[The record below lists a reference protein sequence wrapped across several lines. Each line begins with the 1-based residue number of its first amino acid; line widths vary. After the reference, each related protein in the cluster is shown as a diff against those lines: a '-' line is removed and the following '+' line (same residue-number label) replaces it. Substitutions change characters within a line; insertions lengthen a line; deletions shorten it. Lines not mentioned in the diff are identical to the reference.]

1 MDERGELAFEYTP
14 LPMSPMTVAELL
26 LLAVV
31 TLAAPLALP
40 PELWPLGGAC
50 FLPLVAVLLWAL
62 LQWPSRTRIH
72 AGGIEVSLPLWRRLL
87 RQPSWFPW
95 SDVRNVFP
103 SMYEV
108 AGSAMSPFASSAG
121 TLVHTGLGIE
131 ATDGRRLTVRF
142 MPGSIRGF
150 RSESPGYAYAMAAV
164 RSVFGQL
171 GRPLVTD
178 VRPYTDEEVLRMH
191 EEARRPLLGM
201 GAIVFAFFLPPT
213 IVALG
218 VVAARALRLAAD
230 APFLLAVLVLAA
242 IPPVASMRYTLGKS
256 RRRNWLLSELAKHE
270 EGLRSSS

>member
-1 MDERGELAFEYTP
+1 VDDRGAVLFEYTP

-31 TLAAPLALP
+31 TLAAPFALP

-50 FLPLVAVLLWAL
+50 LLPLLAVVAWAV

-72 AGGIEVSLPLWRRLL
+72 ARGIEVSLPLWRRFL
-87 RQPSWFPW
+87 RRRAWFPW

-131 ATDGRRLTVRF
+131 TTDGRRRTIRF

-164 RSVFGQL
+164 RSVFRDL
-171 GRPLVTD
+171 GRPLVSD
-178 VRPYTDEEVLRMH
+178 VRPYSDEDVLRMH
-191 EEARRPLLGM
+191 AEARRPLLGM
-201 GAIVFAFFLPPT
+201 GTIVFAFLLPPT

-218 VVAARALRLAAD
+218 VAAAGALRLAAD
-230 APFLLAVLVLAA
+230 APFLLAVLALAA
-242 IPPVASMRYTLGKS
+242 IPPVASIRYTLGKS

-270 EGLRSSS
+270 EASRSRA